1 MRIEVVKEK
10 TFEPM
15 YGGNLDLPAS
25 ERVRV
30 FHRFLTPGERNKYI
44 YTKPIKIG
52 AGQDGSME
60 FVQDEE
66 GITRAIITKI
76 ENLEI
81 SFNDKPIK
89 ITTAKALYDTE
100 GVPADL
106 VREIELYCFTASP
119 EVGKPPFA

>member
-10 TFEPM
+10 TFEPT
-15 YGGNLDLPAS
+15 YGGNLELPAS

-30 FHRFLTPGERNKYI
+30 FHRFLTPAERNKFI

-66 GITRAIITKI
+66 GIARAIITKI

-81 SFNDKPIK
+81 LIGDKPMK
-89 ITTAKALYDTE
+89 IATAKALYETE
-100 GVPADL
+100 GVPPDL

-119 EVGKPPFA
+119 EVGKYPFV